1 MLNKIFLAV
10 LLISLLVMAALS
22 YISSTSLNSVGFSPQ
37 QIVETFNGYNSMTWS
52 ALWITSGLLLI
63 LANVVL
69 WSSRKAWSLW
79 ATFIF
84 FSIFLLI
91 QTIFIG
97 DKLNSYIATN
107 LNAQSGI
114 NFTGILGAFTCVFVA
129 IGVFFNQFLV
139 IRMRDK
145 MFNAGKTAELIETE
159 SETEKG

>member
-1 MLNKIFLAV
+1 MLNKIFLVA
-10 LLISLLVMAALS
+10 LLVSVLVMASLN
-22 YISSTSLNSVGFSPQ
+22 YISSASLNSVGFSPQ
-37 QIVETFNGYNSMTWS
+37 QIFETFNGYNSIAWS
-52 ALWITSGLLLI
+52 ALWLTSGTLLV
-63 LANVVL
+63 LANVAL
-69 WSSRKAWSLW
+69 WTSRKAWSLW

-97 DKLNSYIATN
+97 DKLNSYLATN

-114 NFTGILGAFTCVFVA
+114 NFIGILGAFTVVFVA

-145 MFNAGKTAELIETE
+145 MFSVEKKAELVDTE
-159 SETEKG
+159 SEKQKG